1 MMNEAIRSG
10 KALDGWEAARQEV
23 WKFVDADTI
32 IIGHAIK
39 NDLDVLGMIHH
50 QIVDSA
56 ILTRNLSGGY
66 NKWSVIA
73 KSGILNISF

>member
-1 MMNEAIRSG
+1 MNDASRDG

-23 WKFVDADTI
+23 WKFIDADTI
-32 IIGHAIK
+32 IIGHAVK

-56 ILTRNLSGGY
+56 ILAKYVSGGH
-66 NKWSVIA
+66 NQWFA
-73 KSGILNISF
+73 KFLEDVMDDSF